1 MRLCPIVSLFS
12 VESLE
17 MGGGG
22 GARTRN
28 AKPRLILTLTFE
40 RNREANQGKGGRKGP
55 FVDRAFLVRARS
67 NAKRTFGE
75 RSRYCWNAVTPCLIK
90 MARNEREKGTI
101 KGEGEWNQR
110 DIRG

>member
-28 AKPRLILTLTFE
+28 AKPRLILTLTFG
-40 RNREANQGKGGRKGP
+40 RKANQGKCGRKGP
-55 FVDRAFLVRARS
+55 FVDRAFLVRARG

-90 MARNEREKGTI
+90 MARNEREMGTI